1 MIECNWELLRLH
13 NVSYRCP
20 NLTAGQ
26 DGCCLPLWFFC
37 SSRGR
42 WTLVRAPSVNK
53 CASPNAVSAMVS
65 QQVTFVSFPNSPCVH
80 CAGDQ
85 WLVSGALQSARQ
97 HVWNPHRRGK
107 AKGYFGHPYV
117 GQGIKV
123 SVKWTVVMGLW
134 LLCGLE
140 GFAKVL
146 AALAFKHLS
155 FLASSRNLRFWS
167 SYLYFSLG
175 VCQYILILYS
185 HKVKEYLF
193 VKKTLIAVS

>member
-107 AKGYFGHPYV
+107 AKGYFSHPYV
-117 GQGIKV
+117 GKGHKSLSQVDSGHGLMTPMWRGRFYEGACCFGIQ
-123 SVKWTVVMGLW
+123 
-134 LLCGLE
+134 
-140 GFAKVL
+140 
-146 AALAFKHLS
+146 
-155 FLASSRNLRFWS
+155 ASIFPSKF
-167 SYLYFSLG
+167 
-175 VCQYILILYS
+175 
-185 HKVKEYLF
+185 
-193 VKKTLIAVS
+193 T